1 MPIKMEYD
9 YTIDSQYPRLDNEMK
24 PVRPDMGEARSDYQF
39 FHITILFIIYL
50 ETSFFWSVIA
60 ALELE
65 TRVQFVLVLLP
76 SSSHPMFLLPSFQHL
91 GCLE

>member
-1 MPIKMEYD
+1 MPVKMEYD

-50 ETSFFWSVIA
+50 ETSFFFG
-60 ALELE
+60 L
-65 TRVQFVLVLLP
+65 
-76 SSSHPMFLLPSFQHL
+76 
-91 GCLE
+91 